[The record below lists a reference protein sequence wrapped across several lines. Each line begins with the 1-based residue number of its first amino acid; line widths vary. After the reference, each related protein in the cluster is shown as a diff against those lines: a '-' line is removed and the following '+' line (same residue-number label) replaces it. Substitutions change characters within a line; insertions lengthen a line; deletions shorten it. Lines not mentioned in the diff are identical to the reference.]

1 MLGLTAEI
9 PGGTAMTRAFVLILA
24 VLSLAV
30 IPKARSQ
37 SSAPAVNPAAPLRVA
52 MAGLAH
58 GHAEGFFTRA
68 KDRHDI
74 QIVGVAEPDRALFD
88 RYAAKFALD
97 ANLYHADL
105 DEMVTATHP
114 QAVLVYTNTYGHRRA
129 TEICARHGVPVM
141 MEKPLAVS
149 IEDGRAIE
157 RAARAAKITV
167 LVNYET
173 TWYRSN
179 HAAYDLVHQNA
190 IGEIRKVVVHD
201 GHQGPAK
208 INVPPEFLAWLNH
221 PKLGGDG
228 ALFDFGC
235 YGADLMT
242 WLMDGRRPN
251 TVTAVTQHLQ
261 PSVYPRVDDEATVI
275 LTYPKAQAI
284 LQASWNWPFD
294 RKDMEVYGETGYAIT
309 VKHND
314 LRLRL
319 PKKEEEELVASKPLP
334 APLDDS
340 LSYLRAVVLDGLKP
354 EGPSSLETNLV
365 VTEILDAARRSAA
378 SGKTIRLEK

>member
-1 MLGLTAEI
+1 MKRAFFLGLAGLFLVAI
-9 PGGTAMTRAFVLILA
+9 PRAGA
-24 VLSLAV
+24 
-30 IPKARSQ
+30 Q
-37 SSAPAVNPAAPLRVA
+37 SSASGRDASTAPLRVA

-58 GHAEGFFTRA
+58 GHADGFLARA

-74 QIVGVAEPDRALFD
+74 QIVGIAEPDRKIFD

-97 ANLYHADL
+97 TNLYHVDL
-105 DEMVTATHP
+105 DEMLSATHP
-114 QAVLVYTNTYGHRRA
+114 QAVLVYTSTFDHRRA
-129 TEICARHGVPVM
+129 VEICAKHTVPVM

-149 IEDGRAIE
+149 NEDARAIE
-157 RAARAAKITV
+157 RAARAAKIPV

-201 GHQGPAK
+201 GHQGPVK
-208 INVPPEFLAWLNH
+208 INVQPEFLAWLND

-242 WLMDGRRPN
+242 WLMDGRRPDS
-251 TVTAVTQHLQ
+251 VTAVTQHFQ

-309 VKHND
+309 VKRD
-314 LRLRL
+314 DVRLRL
-319 PKKEEEELVASKPLP
+319 PKKEAEELVPSKPVR

-340 LSYLRAVVLDGLKP
+340 ISYLRAVVLDGLKP
-354 EGPSSLETNLV
+354 EGPSSLETNLI
-365 VTEILDAARRSAA
+365 VTEILDAARQSAA
-378 SGKTIRLEK
+378 SGKTIHLKAEKEKM

>member
-1 MLGLTAEI
+1 VS
-9 PGGTAMTRAFVLILA
+9 RSFF
-24 VLSLAV
+24 LSLAMLFV
-30 IPKARSQ
+30 FSSAGAAAQ
-37 SSAPAVNPAAPLRVA
+37 SSASPNGPSTVPLRVV

-58 GHAEGFFTRA
+58 GHADGFLTRA
-68 KDRHDI
+68 KDRNDI
-74 QIVGVAEPDRALFD
+74 QIVGVAEPDRKIFD

-97 ANLYHADL
+97 PTLYHADL
-105 DEMVTATHP
+105 DEMLTATHP
-114 QAVLVYTNTYGHRRA
+114 QAVLVYTNTYDHRRA
-129 TEICARHGVPVM
+129 VEICAKHGVPVM

-149 IEDGRAIE
+149 IEDARAME
-157 RAARAAKITV
+157 RAAQTAKIPV

-179 HAAYDLVHQNA
+179 QAVYDLVHQNA

-208 INVPPEFLAWLNH
+208 INVQPEFFAWLND
-221 PKLGGDG
+221 PKLNGGG

-242 WLMDGRRPN
+242 WLMDGRAPE
-251 TVTAVTQHLQ
+251 TVTAVTQRFQ
-261 PSVYPRVDDEATVI
+261 PNVYSRVDDEATI
-275 LTYPKAQAI
+275 LLTYPKSQAI
-284 LQASWNWPFD
+284 FQASWNWPFD

-309 VKHND
+309 VKRDN

-319 PKKEEEELVASKPLP
+319 PKQDAEELVPAKPVP
-334 APLDDS
+334 APTDDS
-340 LSYLRAVVLDGLKP
+340 ISYLRAVVLENLKP

-365 VTEILDAARRSAA
+365 VTEILDSARKSAA
-378 SGKTIRLEK
+378 TGKTIHLKSEK

>member
-1 MLGLTAEI
+1 MMRAFFLI
-9 PGGTAMTRAFVLILA
+9 PAVLFFTAMPQA
-24 VLSLAV
+24 
-30 IPKARSQ
+30 KGQ
-37 SSAPAVNPAAPLRVA
+37 SSPDGAASAAPLRVV

-58 GHAEGFFTRA
+58 GHADGFLTRV
-68 KDRHDI
+68 KDRHDV
-74 QIVGVAEPDRALFD
+74 QIVAIAEPDRKLFD
-88 RYAAKFALD
+88 RYAAKFNLD
-97 ANLYHADL
+97 ANLWHAGL
-105 DEMVTATHP
+105 DEALTATHP
-114 QAVLVYTNTYGHRRA
+114 QAVLVYTNTFDHRRA
-129 TEICARHGVPVM
+129 VEICAQHHVPVM

-149 IEDGRAIE
+149 NEDAHAIE
-157 RAARAAKITV
+157 QAARAAKIPV

-201 GHQGPAK
+201 GHQGPEK
-208 INVPPEFLAWLNH
+208 IHVQPEFFAWLND
-221 PKLGGDG
+221 PKLNGGG

-242 WLMDGRRPN
+242 WLMDGRRPD
-251 TVTAVTQHLQ
+251 TVTAVTQHFQ
-261 PSVYPRVDDEATVI
+261 PNVYTHVDDEATVI
-275 LTYPKAQAI
+275 LTYPKSQAI

-309 VKHND
+309 VKRDD

-319 PKKEEEELVASKPLP
+319 PGKESEELVAAKPVP
-334 APLDDS
+334 PPLDDS
-340 LSYLRAVVLDGLKP
+340 ISYLRAVVLDGLKP

-365 VTEILDAARRSAA
+365 VTEILDAARQSAT
-378 SGKTIRLEK
+378 SGKTIHLKQ

>member
-1 MLGLTAEI
+1 VKRAFFLGLAGLFLVAI
-9 PGGTAMTRAFVLILA
+9 PRAGA
-24 VLSLAV
+24 
-30 IPKARSQ
+30 Q
-37 SSAPAVNPAAPLRVA
+37 SSARGGDASTAPLRVA

-58 GHAEGFFTRA
+58 GHADGFLARA

-74 QIVGVAEPDRALFD
+74 QIVGIAEPDRKIFD

-97 ANLYHADL
+97 TNLYHADL
-105 DEMVTATHP
+105 DEMLSATHP
-114 QAVLVYTNTYGHRRA
+114 QAVLVYTSTYDHRRA
-129 TEICARHGVPVM
+129 VEICAKHTVPVM

-149 IEDGRAIE
+149 NEDARAIE
-157 RAARAAKITV
+157 RAARAAKIPV

-173 TWYRSN
+173 TWYPSN

-201 GHQGPAK
+201 GHQGPVK
-208 INVPPEFLAWLNH
+208 INVQPEFLAWLND

-242 WLMDGRRPN
+242 WLMDGRRPDS
-251 TVTAVTQHLQ
+251 VTAVTQHFQ

-275 LTYPKAQAI
+275 LAYPKAQAI

-309 VKHND
+309 VKRD
-314 LRLRL
+314 DVRLRL
-319 PKKEEEELVASKPLP
+319 PKKEAEELVPSKPVP

-340 LSYLRAVVLDGLKP
+340 ISYLRAVVLDGLKP
-354 EGPSSLETNLV
+354 EGPSSLGTNLI
-365 VTEILDAARRSAA
+365 VTEILDAARQSAA
-378 SGKTIRLEK
+378 SGKTIHLKAEKEKM

>member
-1 MLGLTAEI
+1 
-9 PGGTAMTRAFVLILA
+9 
-24 VLSLAV
+24 
-30 IPKARSQ
+30 
-37 SSAPAVNPAAPLRVA
+37 

-58 GHAEGFFTRA
+58 GHANGFLTRA

-74 QIVGVAEPDRALFD
+74 EIVGIAEPDRTIFD

-97 ANLYHADL
+97 TNLYHADL
-105 DEMVTATHP
+105 DEMLTATHP
-114 QAVLVYTNTYGHRRA
+114 QAVLVYTNTYDHRRA
-129 TEICARHGVPVM
+129 VETCAKHSVPVM

-149 IEDGRAIE
+149 VEDARAIE
-157 RAARAAKITV
+157 RAAHSAKIPV

-179 HAAYDLVHQNA
+179 HAVYDLVHQNA

-208 INVPPEFLAWLNH
+208 INVQPEFFAWLND
-221 PKLGGDG
+221 PKLNGGG

-242 WLMDGRRPN
+242 WLMDGRAPD
-251 TVTAVTQHLQ
+251 TVTAVIQHFQ
-261 PSVYPRVDDEATVI
+261 PSVYTHVDDEATI
-275 LTYPKAQAI
+275 LLTYPKSQAI
-284 LQASWNWPFD
+284 FQASWNWPFD
-294 RKDMEVYGETGYAIT
+294 RKDMEVYGESGYAIT
-309 VKHND
+309 VKRDD

-319 PKKEEEELVASKPLP
+319 PKQEAEELVPAKPIP
-334 APLDDS
+334 APMDDS
-340 LSYLRAVVLDGLKP
+340 ISYLRAVVLENLKP

-365 VTEILDAARRSAA
+365 VTEILDSARKSAA
-378 SGKTIRLEK
+378 TGKTIQLKSEQEK